1 MQRTKSAI
9 IELYLILKQ
18 LVVGNMSLKSF
29 SGPIQIGAITY
40 QLTNE
45 RVGLLLWFVAFLSI
59 NLAIF
64 NFLPIPILDGG
75 HMAFLLY
82 EMIFRKQA
90 TGKAVAVLNHLG
102 FFFLIGLMLYVFSLD
117 ILRLVGVVRM

>member
-1 MQRTKSAI
+1 MTRGLQRTKSAI
-9 IELYLILKQ
+9 LELYLILKQ

-29 SGPIQIGAITY
+29 SGPIQIGALTY

-75 HMAFLLY
+75 HMAFLIY
-82 EMIFRKQA
+82 EMIFRKQP
-90 TGKAVAVLNHLG
+90 NLG
-102 FFFLIGLMLYVFSLD
+102 IALIQP
-117 ILRLVGVVRM
+117 